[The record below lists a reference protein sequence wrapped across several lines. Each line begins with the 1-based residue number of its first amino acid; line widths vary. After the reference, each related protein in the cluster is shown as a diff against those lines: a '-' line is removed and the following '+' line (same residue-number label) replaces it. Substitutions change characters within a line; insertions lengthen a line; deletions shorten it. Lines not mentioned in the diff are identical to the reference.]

1 MRFVRSANGQ
11 LNDGMGRVATQGCP
25 AGPSKVRQD
34 SGSGQPKE
42 GIGMATTEERLTQ
55 LEVRVEEHATTS
67 ADLRELIVTL
77 DQKMDRRF
85 DAMEERFDRRFFWI
99 IAIQFGIFAVII
111 TGLFGVI
118 TKLL

>member
-1 MRFVRSANGQ
+1 MQLGFDDRRNCDVRFVRSANGQ
-11 LNDGMGRVATQGCP
+11 LNDGMGRGVATQGYP

-42 GIGMATTEERLTQ
+42 GIGMATAEERLAQ

-99 IAIQFGIFAVII
+99 ITI
-111 TGLFGVI
+111 
-118 TKLL
+118 